1 MRKRIVLTTWLACAV
16 PLFGG
21 STGEASPPAPA
32 DRGPVLDDL
41 VEEALRN
48 NPDLRRLAAELDAL
62 EAVPPRAGA
71 LPDPL
76 LIAHVRNVSFDDFTL
91 GEEEMTIAGVH
102 VSQKFPSPG
111 TRSLR
116 SEVARIEMEQAQLRY
131 EAERLRVEMQVRTL
145 VFDLLYLDRA
155 ETVLLESKA
164 YLQSMTEAVNAQYAT
179 GRGIQQHAFRAEV
192 ALSEIG
198 EEIFAIRQE
207 QESATALL
215 NRTLGRSPFMPL
227 GRLETL
233 GESALS
239 YSLEELERLTESYS
253 PAIAA
258 ARLGVERGDAALRL
272 AKRERR
278 PDFVI
283 QGGYWNRG
291 GLEPLWEAF
300 IGVEVPLYARNKQR
314 RQIVESGARLGA
326 SEDALEAKR
335 LEVFYEIR
343 DAYER
348 LRRAE
353 ETRNL
358 YRDALIPQARASLR
372 SSESAYAVGQVDFDA
387 YLEDF
392 LALLR
397 AELNEMREW
406 TDYEKQIA
414 RLKALV
420 GVSVSQPKVE
430 DRHDG

>member
-1 MRKRIVLTTWLACAV
+1 M
-16 PLFGG
+16 G
-21 STGEASPPAPA
+21 
-32 DRGPVLDDL
+32 RGPVLDDL

-48 NPDLRRLAAELDAL
+48 NPELRRLAAELDAL

-76 LIAHVRNVSFDDFTL
+76 VTVHVRNVSFDGFTL
-91 GEEEMTIAGVH
+91 GEEPMALAGVH
-102 VSQKFPSPG
+102 VSQKFPSLG
-111 TRSLR
+111 TRPLR
-116 SEVARIEMEQAQLRY
+116 SEVARIEAEQAQLRY
-131 EAERLRVEMQVRTL
+131 ETERLRVEMQVRTL
-145 VFDLLYLDRA
+145 AFDLWYLDRA
-155 ETVLLESKA
+155 EAVLLESKA
-164 YLQSMTEAVNAQYAT
+164 YLQSMAEAVNAQYAT
-179 GRGIQQHAFRAEV
+179 GRGTQQHAFRAEV
-192 ALSEIG
+192 ALSEVG
-198 EEIFAIRQE
+198 EELFAIRQE

-215 NRTLGRSPFMPL
+215 NRTLGRSPFEPL
-227 GRLETL
+227 GRPEMI

-239 YSLEELERLTESYS
+239 HSLEELERLTESYS

-258 ARLGVERGDAALRL
+258 ARLGGDRGDTALRL

-291 GLEPLWEAF
+291 GLDPLWEAY

-314 RQIVESGARLGA
+314 RQIAESGARLGA
-326 SEDALEAKR
+326 SEDALEATR

-348 LRRAE
+348 LRRAD

-358 YRDALIPQARASLR
+358 YRDALIPQARAALR

-392 LALLR
+392 LVLLR
-397 AELNEMREW
+397 AELNEMLEW

-420 GVSVSQPKVE
+420 GASVAQPRE
-430 DRHDG
+430 EGRHDG